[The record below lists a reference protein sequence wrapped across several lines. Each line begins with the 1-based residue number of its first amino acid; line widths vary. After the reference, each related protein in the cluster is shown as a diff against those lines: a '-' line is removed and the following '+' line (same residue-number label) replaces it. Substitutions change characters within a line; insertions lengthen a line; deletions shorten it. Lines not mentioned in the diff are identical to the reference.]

1 MQNFT
6 YIILFIVLL
15 LLIGAS
21 FIFSYGEIA
30 LANLNKIRIKTI
42 TKTSENKKEIKKAN
56 RILYLREHYNK
67 TSTSIIITDNIMNIL
82 STTIAAAL
90 FNEIFGYIGLLISSI
105 LMALFLISFGEIL
118 PKLLAKKNPEKG
130 AMKLSLLLLII
141 YKILYPITFL
151 IAKIIKEKEDIII
164 KNEDELEEVIN
175 ESKKKKIINPNE
187 NEFIINSLA
196 FDRKYAYSIMHNF
209 ESTVY
214 IKNNI
219 LLDDLLKIISKNS
232 YSRLPVIDKN
242 NEIVGIFNI
251 KFFFIYQGN
260 DPSNYHNNFKKS
272 IFKPIFAT
280 KKTKIDSLFDL
291 LKIKRTGMVIVTE
304 NSNHKIPIGIITMN
318 DIIEQ
323 LIGKIYDE
331 DDVEIK
337 GIYDL
342 NFNSIEISSWAKI
355 VDIAEKYF
363 SAFGFHP
370 RDINLTFI
378 QWISKTF
385 NLKNNDINKYLE
397 KNDFLHTNKIAIKVK
412 KDVENNWKFEV
423 NII

>member
-6 YIILFIVLL
+6 YIILFIILV

-30 LANLNKIRIKTI
+30 LANLNKIRIQTL
-42 TKTSENKKEIKKAN
+42 TKTSKDKKEIKKGN
-56 RILYLREHYNK
+56 RIIYLREHYNK
-67 TSTSIIITDNIMNIL
+67 TSTSIIIIDNVMNIL
-82 STTIAAAL
+82 STTLAAAL

-151 IAKIIKEKEDIII
+151 IAKAIKENEDIII
-164 KNEDELEEVIN
+164 KNEDELEEVIK

-196 FDRKYAYSIMHNF
+196 FDRKYAYNIMHNF
-209 ESTVY
+209 ESTVH
-214 IKNNI
+214 IKDDI
-219 LLDDLLKIISKNS
+219 LLNDLLKIISKNS
-232 YSRLPVIDKN
+232 YSRLPVINKN
-242 NEIVGIFNI
+242 NEIIGIFNI
-251 KFFFIYQGN
+251 KFFFIYQEN
-260 DPSNYHNNFKKS
+260 DPTSYHNNFKKS

-304 NSNHKIPIGIITMN
+304 NNNHKIPIGLITMN

-331 DDVEIK
+331 DDIEIK

-342 NFNSIEISSWAKI
+342 NFNAIEISSWAKI
-355 VDIAEKYF
+355 IDITEKYF

-370 RDINLTFI
+370 KDINLTFI
-378 QWISKTF
+378 QWINKTF

-397 KNDFLHTNKIAIKVK
+397 KNDFLHKNKIAIRVK
-412 KDVENNWKFEV
+412 KDFENNWKFEIS
-423 NII
+423 II

>member
-6 YIILFIVLL
+6 YIILFIILL

-30 LANLNKIRIKTI
+30 LANLNKIRIQTL
-42 TKTSENKKEIKKAN
+42 TKTSKDKKEIKKGN
-56 RILYLREHYNK
+56 RIIYLREHYNK
-67 TSTSIIITDNIMNIL
+67 TSTSIIIIDNIMNIL

-130 AMKLSLLLLII
+130 AMKLSLLLLIV
-141 YKILYPITFL
+141 YKTLYPITFL
-151 IAKIIKEKEDIII
+151 IAKIIKENEDIII
-164 KNEDELEEVIN
+164 KNEDELEEVIK

-196 FDRKYAYSIMHNF
+196 FDRKYAYNIMHNF
-209 ESTVY
+209 DSTVH
-214 IKNNI
+214 IKDDI
-219 LLDDLLKIISKNS
+219 LLNDLLKIISKNS
-232 YSRLPVIDKN
+232 YSRLPVINKN
-242 NEIVGIFNI
+242 NEIIGILNI
-251 KFFFIYQGN
+251 KFFFIYQEN
-260 DPSNYHNNFKKS
+260 DPINYHNNFKKS

-304 NSNHKIPIGIITMN
+304 NNNHKIPIGLITMN

-331 DDVEIK
+331 DDIEIK

-342 NFNSIEISSWAKI
+342 NFNAIEISSWAKI
-355 VDIAEKYF
+355 VDITEKYF

-370 RDINLTFI
+370 KDINLTFI
-378 QWISKTF
+378 QWINKTF

-397 KNDFLHTNKIAIKVK
+397 KNDFLHKNKIAIRVK
-412 KDVENNWKFEV
+412 KDFENNWKFEIS
-423 NII
+423 II

>member
-6 YIILFIVLL
+6 YVILFLVLV

-30 LANLNKIRIKTI
+30 LANLNKIRIKTL
-42 TKTSENKKEIKKAN
+42 TKTSENKKEIKKGN
-56 RILYLREHYNK
+56 RIIYLREHYNK
-67 TSTSIIITDNIMNIL
+67 TSTSIIIADNIMNIL
-82 STTIAAAL
+82 STTLAAAL
-90 FNEIFGYIGLLISSI
+90 FDEIFGYIGLLISSI

-141 YKILYPITFL
+141 YKMLYPITFI

-164 KNEDELEEVIN
+164 KNEDELEEVIK

-196 FDRKYAYSIMHNF
+196 FDRKYAHSIMHNF
-209 ESTVY
+209 DSIVY
-214 IKNNI
+214 IKDDI
-219 LLDDLLKIISKNS
+219 LLKDLLKIISKNS
-232 YSRLPVIDKN
+232 YSRLPVINKD
-242 NEIVGIFNI
+242 NEIIGIFNI
-251 KFFFIYQGN
+251 KFFFIYQGKN
-260 DPSNYHNNFKKS
+260 PSDYHNNFEKS

-280 KKTKIDSLFDL
+280 RKTKIDSLFDL

-304 NSNHKIPIGIITMN
+304 DNNHKIPIGLITMN

-331 DDVEIK
+331 DDIEVK

-342 NFNSIEISSWAKI
+342 TFNSIEISSWAKI
-355 VDIAEKYF
+355 VDITEKYF

-370 RDINLTFI
+370 KDINLTFI
-378 QWISKTF
+378 QWINKTF
-385 NLKNNDINKYLE
+385 NLEKNNINKYLE
-397 KNDFLHTNKIAIKVK
+397 QNNFLHKNKIAIRVK
-412 KDVENNWKFEV
+412 KDLKNDWKFEV
-423 NII
+423 NVI